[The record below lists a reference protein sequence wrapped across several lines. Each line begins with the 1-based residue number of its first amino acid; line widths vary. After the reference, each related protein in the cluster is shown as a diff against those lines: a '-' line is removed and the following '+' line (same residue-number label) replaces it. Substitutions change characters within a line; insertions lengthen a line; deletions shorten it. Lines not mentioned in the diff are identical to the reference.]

1 MANLRAGSIPML
13 AVVAVAILLSGCAT
27 HYTVDVVRDP
37 YGFFSGIWHGMIF
50 PISVMVNLLSWVLGL
65 LGISFLESIQIIG
78 RPNTGL
84 GYYIGFVVGLTVFG
98 GGTTRR

>member
-1 MANLRAGSIPML
+1 MPAVEANSRDGSVLML
-13 AVVAVAILLSGCAT
+13 AVVAVTILLSGCAT
-27 HYTVDVVRDP
+27 HYTVDVVGDP

-50 PISVMVNLLSWVLGL
+50 PISAMANLLSWMLGL

-84 GYYIGFVVGLTVFG
+84 GFFI
-98 GGTTRR
+98 